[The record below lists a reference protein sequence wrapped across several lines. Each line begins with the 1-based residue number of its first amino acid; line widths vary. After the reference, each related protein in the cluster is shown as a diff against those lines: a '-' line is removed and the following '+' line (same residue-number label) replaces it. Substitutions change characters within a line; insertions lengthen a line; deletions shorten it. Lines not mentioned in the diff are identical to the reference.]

1 MEQHDRLE
9 LGPRPQGSRLQQA
22 WEHIAAAPNS
32 VAVLITLT
40 TSVASALTVA
50 VAREWPGIVQ
60 RPGAVVTFVAVA
72 IALQFV
78 AVDIYGHGAISF
90 GGTGLLA
97 LGFALGPAAAMAG
110 AIVAAAIRLTVSRG
124 RFYRAVFDAAQLAVA
139 AGCATLLFR
148 AVSSSLPGTG
158 PRMLL
163 ATAAGLAFLGVNLG
177 LLTIAM
183 SLEEHRRPG
192 AVWRERFRWVIPYG
206 VAAGPLAYGLLV
218 GYERFGPIAVLVFS
232 LPPASM
238 MLSVRQYLAR
248 TQQSLEDVRQ
258 ANAAL
263 EHANTALAVRNEDLR
278 ELFEFAGGLATRAGS
293 RFDLVRYVED
303 SLTRIAGATVR
314 VDDARNMIEV
324 RGEAT
329 AERWNRLSDLIVP
342 QVATALERLELLEKV
357 RRTHVATIAAL
368 SRSMEA
374 KDGYTGGHT
383 ERVTAIA
390 VALARRLGYAG
401 EELDAIETGALMH
414 DIGKIGI
421 PERILHKPS
430 ALDDEEWA
438 VMRKHPVISDYIL
451 SGIDLP
457 AEVRQIVRS
466 SHERIDGQGYPD
478 GLAGSEIPLPAR
490 IVFVADAFDAL
501 TSDRPYRAPRSTRE
515 ALREIRANAGT
526 QFCAAVVAAL
536 EQVAREEPGLIG
548 TPPPLR
554 AVRVA

>member
-1 MEQHDRLE
+1 
-9 LGPRPQGSRLQQA
+9 
-22 WEHIAAAPNS
+22 
-32 VAVLITLT
+32 
-40 TSVASALTVA
+40 
-50 VAREWPGIVQ
+50 
-60 RPGAVVTFVAVA
+60 
-72 IALQFV
+72 
-78 AVDIYGHGAISF
+78 
-90 GGTGLLA
+90 
-97 LGFALGPAAAMAG
+97 
-110 AIVAAAIRLTVSRG
+110 
-124 RFYRAVFDAAQLAVA
+124 
-139 AGCATLLFR
+139 
-148 AVSSSLPGTG
+148 
-158 PRMLL
+158 MLL

-478 GLAGSEIPLPAR
+478 GLAGAEIPLPAR

-501 TSDRPYRAPRSTRE
+501 TSDRPYRAARSTRE
-515 ALREIRANAGT
+515 ALDEIRANAGT
-526 QFCAAVVAAL
+526 QFCPAVVAAL
-536 EQVAREEPGLIG
+536 EQVAREEPGLVG